1 MKTLNLTSFIAGVI
15 SISLLPGCALQGI
28 LTEDISIDQIPK
40 GTYNAQ
46 KTVDEH
52 EGIFAYLLDKEGG
65 LGGELIEPLQGKGR
79 KSLEKVLK
87 DFEQNNITN
96 LLVERIKDKK
106 GQTQGYL
113 VGDVEGF
120 LVYLNE
126 NKGKYIVKLEMTLP
140 KSEDSP
146 SSDGDDS

>member
-1 MKTLNLTSFIAGVI
+1 M
-15 SISLLPGCALQGI
+15 
-28 LTEDISIDQIPK
+28 
-40 GTYNAQ
+40 
-46 KTVDEH
+46 
-52 EGIFAYLLDKEGG
+52 
-65 LGGELIEPLQGKGR
+65 
-79 KSLEKVLK
+79 EKVLK
-87 DFEQNNITN
+87 DFKQNNIAN